1 VRIAVLDTVYPEFA
15 NEFYARRPGLA
26 QRSYDEQLRALLD
39 FSFGTSD
46 AYTEGLRALG
56 HESWNLLTNVLPL
69 QTAWLRREGLRGLLR
84 RSESLGGRPGRGAR
98 HLLLQAIV
106 SAQIA
111 QLNPEV
117 VFVHDAW
124 SIESPLLRKWRRDG
138 RFLVT
143 QIGSAPP
150 AIKRVR
156 QFDLVLSSFR
166 HFVERFRSEGVDSEY
181 FMLAFHEKVLDR
193 LRAID
198 VDPAPD
204 SDRPV
209 RVAFVGGVDPAIY
222 GDVTTA
228 VERAAAE
235 LPMEMWGYGT
245 ETLDPSSP
253 IHAKCHG
260 EAWGLDMYAI
270 LAGAELVLNRH
281 GTIAEGQAN
290 NMRLFEATGA
300 GALLLTE
307 AARELDQMFD
317 VGTEVVAYSSAD
329 DLIEKARHY
338 LANPDDR
345 VAVARAGQERTLR
358 DHTYRMRMAQF
369 DAMLRARMGGQADS
383 SASQAS

>member
-1 VRIAVLDTVYPEFA
+1 VYPEFA
-15 NEFYARRPGLA
+15 SEFYARRPGLA
-26 QRSYDEQLRALLD
+26 QRPYEEQLRALLD

-69 QTAWLRREGLRGLLR
+69 QTAWLKRERMRGLLR
-84 RSESLGGRPGRGAR
+84 RSESIGGRPGRGAR
-98 HLLLQAIV
+98 HLMLQAVV
-106 SAQIA
+106 SAQVS
-111 QLNPEV
+111 QLDPEV

-124 SIESPLLRKWRRDG
+124 SIESQLLRKWRREG

-150 AIKRVR
+150 AMKRVR

-166 HFVERFRSEGVDSEY
+166 HFVDRFRSEGVDSEY

-193 LRAID
+193 LRANG

-204 SDRPV
+204 SDRQFPV
-209 RVAFVGGVDPAIY
+209 VFVGGFDPATY

-235 LPMEMWGYGT
+235 LPIDMWGYGT
-245 ETLDPSSP
+245 DLLDPSSP
-253 IHAKCHG
+253 IHARFRG

-270 LAGAELVLNRH
+270 LANAELVLNRH

-300 GALLLTE
+300 GALLFTE
-307 AARELDQMFD
+307 VGRELDQMFD
-317 VGTEVVAYSSAD
+317 VGSEVVAYSGPD

-338 LANPDDR
+338 LANPGER

-358 DHTYRMRMAQF
+358 DHTYRTRMAEF
-369 DAMLRARMGGQADS
+369 DAMLRARIGGQ
-383 SASQAS
+383 SASPVSQAS